1 MSEKFDPEKMN
12 EAAKQADNDLRILFE
27 KEGKN
32 LLAIDLIQW
41 FLTWYMLAGHRRL
54 GRIIVKIGNEL
65 KK

>member
-1 MSEKFDPEKMN
+1 MPEKFDPEKMN

-41 FLTWYMLAGHRRL
+41 FLTWYMFAGHRRL